1 LALGLLLLG
10 ALFSG
15 ILPAP
20 LFGIALFV
28 AARSIFARLD

>member
-1 LALGLLLLG
+1 V

-20 LFGIALFV
+20 VLGIVLLV
-28 AARSIFARLD
+28 AARSIFARFD